1 MKRRAVELQCHQKY
15 YDLVVLLRVMQS
27 LDPDE
32 FAQVPECLLTGLKN
46 YRLNDARNKCK
57 TQDDIA
63 IRLKRMS
70 SQGMKMGPYADNF
83 MDAALVPLTERVR
96 TLIRL
101 NLVSSF

>member
-1 MKRRAVELQCHQKY
+1 MQCHQTY

-32 FAQVPECLLTGLKN
+32 FAQVPEFLLTGLKN
-46 YRLNDARNKCK
+46 YRMNEAIQKCK

-63 IRLKRMS
+63 IRLERMYC
-70 SQGMKMGPYADNF
+70 QGMKMGPYADNF

-101 NLVSSF
+101 HLVSSF